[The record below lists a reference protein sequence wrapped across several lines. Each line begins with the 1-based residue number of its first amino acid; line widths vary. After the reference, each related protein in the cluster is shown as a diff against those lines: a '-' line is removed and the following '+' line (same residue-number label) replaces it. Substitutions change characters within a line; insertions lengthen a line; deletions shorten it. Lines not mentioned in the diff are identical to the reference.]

1 MKERYSIEEIL
12 NAVNDLSDLK
22 KDKFIDTLIPNKD
35 ITTKSDIPSNT
46 LKLIEEAEKNIKI
59 KHRVK

>member
-12 NAVNDLSDLK
+12 NAVNDLSNLK
-22 KDKFIDTLIPNKD
+22 KNKFIDTLLPNKD
-35 ITTKSDIPSNT
+35 ITTKSDIPSTT

>member
-22 KDKFIDTLIPNKD
+22 KDKFIETLLPNKD
-35 ITTKSDIPSNT
+35 ITTKSDIPSTT

-59 KHRVK
+59 KHRAK

>member
-12 NAVNDLSDLK
+12 NAVNDLSNLK
-22 KDKFIDTLIPNKD
+22 KNKFIDTLLPNKN

-46 LKLIEEAEKNIKI
+46 LKLIEEAEKNIK
-59 KHRVK
+59 

>member
-12 NAVNDLSDLK
+12 NAVNDLSNLK
-22 KDKFIDTLIPNKD
+22 KDKFIDTLLTNKD

-59 KHRVK
+59 KHRAK